1 MLFRGDNALLSMI
14 LNVMKI
20 QYVNRLDTEVVRI
33 GREAPRLAGQEKGDE
48 TSLQRGV
55 FSKRFPKGKHPRFE
69 FAPRDDR
76 SSENEPNRVEND
88 RDTSLQS
95 WKFLTLFLPRRS
107 SGRRAATRA
116 PRPRRGG
123 GSGRGPSACGGS

>member
-55 FSKRFPKGKHPRFE
+55 FSKRFPRGEHGTL
-69 FAPRDDR
+69 
-76 SSENEPNRVEND
+76 RV
-88 RDTSLQS
+88 
-95 WKFLTLFLPRRS
+95 
-107 SGRRAATRA
+107 
-116 PRPRRGG
+116 RPEG
-123 GSGRGPSACGGS
+123 